1 VDISARTIGLVI
13 IMAATFAPLFPWAIG
28 LKSTPFLLFSGGLQ
42 GVSAGLILG
51 TGLDGI
57 RLGLPLY
64 LAIAVAPLLIML
76 LLMRFFVQ
84 EDE

>member
-1 VDISARTIGLVI
+1 
-13 IMAATFAPLFPWAIG
+13 MAVTFAPMFPWAIG

-42 GVSAGLILG
+42 GVSAGILLG
-51 TGLDGI
+51 TRLDGI
-57 RLGLPLY
+57 ILGLPLY

-84 EDE
+84 DDE

>member
-1 VDISARTIGLVI
+1 VYISARTIGLI
-13 IMAATFAPLFPWAIG
+13 ILMAVTFAPMFPWAIG

-42 GVSAGLILG
+42 GVSAGILLG
-51 TGLDGI
+51 TRLDGI
-57 RLGLPLY
+57 ILGLPLY

-84 EDE
+84 DDE

>member
-1 VDISARTIGLVI
+1 MYISARTIGLI
-13 IMAATFAPLFPWAIG
+13 ILMAVTFAPMFPWAIG

-42 GVSAGLILG
+42 GVSAGILLG
-51 TGLDGI
+51 TRLDGI
-57 RLGLPLY
+57 ILGLPLY

-84 EDE
+84 DDE